1 MMMMLAMV
9 MMTTMMMMMMLNATC
24 ITIIVNCAASCPSF
38 LCTVVLTNN
47 NDNDENND
55 NHDNHDNAENAS
67 QIAVMSVLTRRGL
80 GRGPFDL
87 ERRNDSIPSLK
98 NNKTIKMVMI
108 GAVQLVIP
116 ELYFQLHLVLM
127 MVLLFIITTMIM
139 MKYSFGFLS

>member
-1 MMMMLAMV
+1 MLMMMIMMMLEMAMI
-9 MMTTMMMMMMLNATC
+9 MMMMMMMFNATC

-38 LCTVVLTNN
+38 LCTVVLTNK

-98 NNKTIKMVMI
+98 KHK
-108 GAVQLVIP
+108 QK
-116 ELYFQLHLVLM
+116 
-127 MVLLFIITTMIM
+127 LL
-139 MKYSFGFLS
+139 KCS